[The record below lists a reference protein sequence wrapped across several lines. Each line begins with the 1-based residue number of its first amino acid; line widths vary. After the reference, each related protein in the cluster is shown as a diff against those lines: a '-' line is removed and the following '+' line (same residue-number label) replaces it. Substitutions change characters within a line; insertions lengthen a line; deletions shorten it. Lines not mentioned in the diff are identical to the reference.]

1 MAGGEGRE
9 LSQVIEDLG
18 CAAQTSGGRVSVEE
32 ILEVVGKRSFGP
44 FLLLTGLC
52 GMSPISALPGAPT
65 LLSVMSFLVAVQLAA
80 GRKTIW
86 LPKFVLRLSASQEK
100 VSRAAELAQRPAAVI
115 DKIVRQRLTSLTSSP
130 ADRLVGAC
138 CCALALAVPPLELL
152 PFATFIPMAAIAVF
166 GLSLVARDGVL
177 VLGGLLLTCA
187 LVALV
192 AFQLLG

>member
-1 MAGGEGRE
+1 MPIAPIVLGGA
-9 LSQVIEDLG
+9 LLG
-18 CAAQTSGGRVSVEE
+18 
-32 ILEVVGKRSFGP
+32 
-44 FLLLTGLC
+44 LLVL
-52 GMSPISALPGAPT
+52 PIAT
-65 LLSVMSFLVAVQLAA
+65 LV
-80 GRKTIW
+80 
-86 LPKFVLRLSASQEK
+86 
-100 VSRAAELAQRPAAVI
+100 
-115 DKIVRQRLTSLTSSP
+115 LTSSP